1 MMNRETLKFMA
12 IKERIAEITAMYE
25 DKIADL
31 RADITLEMEK
41 VQQRSD
47 EKDREIMELK
57 AQLGEVNVV
66 SSEEK

>member
-1 MMNRETLKFMA
+1 MNRETLKFMA

-25 DKIADL
+25 EKIADL
-31 RADITLEMEK
+31 RADITLEMEQ

-66 SSEEK
+66 SSEAK

>member
-1 MMNRETLKFMA
+1 MNRETLKFMA

>member
-1 MMNRETLKFMA
+1 MNRDTLKFMA

-25 DKIADL
+25 EKIAEL
-31 RADITLEMEK
+31 RADITLEMEQ
-41 VQQRSD
+41 VQQRTD
-47 EKDREIMELK
+47 EKDREIMDLK